1 MLRLHCIMDA
11 CRVREYPESTVS
23 KVLAVLKWRIIT
35 TLSRKLL
42 EEQRVESRLA
52 SYEVHIGHFFYNVKT
67 TVSFGIV

>member
-1 MLRLHCIMDA
+1 MDA

-35 TLSRKLL
+35 TLNRKLL
-42 EEQRVESRLA
+42 EEQRVESRFA
-52 SYEVHIGHFFYNVKT
+52 SYEVHIGHFFYSVKT